1 MMLKLKKKTPYA
13 TAVKVE
19 GRHLAPM
26 MYDFDNLDEVE
37 KLLAQACV
45 SFEDV
50 AVDFRTGVISI
61 PRVGSVSISQ
71 YLVENG
77 YGNVKV
83 FDTFDSLQEEYSV
96 EY

>member
-1 MMLKLKKKTPYA
+1 MMLKLKKKNPFA

-45 SFEDV
+45 FFEDV

-61 PRVGSVSISQ
+61 PQVGSVGIGQ

-77 YGNVKV
+77 CGNVEV
-83 FDTFDSLQEEYSV
+83 FDTLDSLQEEYSI